1 MSNVMRKKAPRRTGR
16 ACATLLALASLL
28 ALTACSSPDNPTASL
43 ADYNARL
50 SRVLEAELPPAAATR
65 VPTWPSSADITLQP
79 TDVRVGMFTFLDF
92 GRCGLLREISERN
105 SGLGRVQAPSQRLLY
120 EMRLLRGLRHC
131 SELTAGE
138 LASDDPAARE
148 FAKTVRQILE
158 LKTRDLPLVYWNAT
172 FAAAELREFFSV
184 SALPLR
190 RNETGAAGDAANALA
205 WLAAL
210 GRLSP
215 DAPLPASEAME
226 QNYYQLVGTR
236 RGGRTWLSLDLASRE
251 LDRGTYLLQRAAAAG
266 KLCPGGAPTMRAQR
280 LRNVFTEIY
289 VARVQPWLSAI
300 AGDSRVLGDA
310 LEQLWQAQQVTAP
323 PAVARYRE
331 AVWAEAPGSVRED
344 FSNAVRNHALAWK
357 GVLAPCGFAP
367 AAPAASR

>member
-1 MSNVMRKKAPRRTGR
+1 MTAIPRANTRCRAGR
-16 ACATLLALASLL
+16 LGAAWAAVALLLALAG
-28 ALTACSSPDNPTASL
+28 CSSPDNPTSNL

-138 LASDDPAARE
+138 PDSGDARE
-148 FAKTVRQILE
+148 FANTVRQILE

-172 FAAAELREFFSV
+172 FGAAELREFFSV

-226 QNYYQLVGTR
+226 QHYYQLVGTR

-251 LDRGTYLLQRAAAAG
+251 LDRGTYVLQRAAANG
-266 KLCPGGAPTMRAQR
+266 TLCPGGAPTMRAQR

-289 VARVQPWLSAI
+289 LARVQPWLSAI

-310 LEQLWQAQQVTAP
+310 LEKLWLAQQVTAP
-323 PAVARYRE
+323 PALARYRE
-331 AVWAEAPGSVRED
+331 AVWADAPGSVRED
-344 FSNAVRNHALAWK
+344 FNNAVRNHALAWK
-357 GVLAPCGFAP
+357 SVLGPCGFAP
-367 AAPAASR
+367 AAPDAGS